1 MKRERNEEDELLERI
16 SKEMM
21 KSGDVK
27 TAFDVEEKLRKSFG
41 KVIKSMLEAEMD
53 QHLGNDKYKH
63 EENKQEN
70 YRNGYSKKKVK
81 SNLGEIELEVPRDR
95 KSEFEPVV
103 VPKHSTDI
111 SRLET
116 QIIELYGMGNTTRQI
131 SDFVENLYGFGVS
144 AEMVSNI
151 TDKII
156 PDMEEWKSRRLDE
169 VYPFV
174 FIDAIHF
181 NVKTNGVVGKSAA
194 YVVLGVNRTGIKEV
208 LGIYVGE
215 SESSKFWLSVL
226 NDIKNRGVKDILI
239 LSSDGLTGI
248 QESIKVAYPKA
259 EHQTCMVHF
268 VRNTLKYV
276 NYKDRAQFAQDLK
289 TIYTASSEEIGKK
302 IMYDVQNRW
311 KERYPM
317 AMNRWEENWSVIC
330 PFYKFS
336 QRIRKMIYTT
346 NSIESLNSG
355 YRRLNKARNV
365 YPSIQSLNKVLY
377 LATRRITKNWTS
389 KVPEWGE
396 CLKELEIM
404 YDGRI

>member
-1 MKRERNEEDELLERI
+1 MGKYEEDELLEKI
-16 SKEMM
+16 AKEMI

-41 KVIKSMLEAEMD
+41 KIIKSMLEAEMD
-53 QHLGNDKYKH
+53 EHLGNEKYKH
-63 EENKQEN
+63 EEDKQNN

-81 SNLGEIELEVPRDR
+81 SNMGEIELEIPRDR
-95 KSEFEPVV
+95 KAEFEPVV
-103 VPKHSTDI
+103 VPKHSRDI

-131 SDFVENLYGFGVS
+131 SEFVENLYGFEVS

-151 TDKII
+151 TDKIV
-156 PDMEEWKSRRLDE
+156 PEMEEWKSRRLEE

-174 FIDAIHF
+174 YIDAIHF
-181 NVKTNGVVGKSAA
+181 NVKANGVIGKSAA
-194 YVVLGVNRTGIKEV
+194 YVVLGISKEGKKEV

-239 LSSDGLTGI
+239 ISSDGLTGI

-276 NYKDRAQFAQDLK
+276 NHKDKAQFAQDLK
-289 TIYTASSEEIGKK
+289 AIYTASSEEIGKK
-302 IMYDVQNRW
+302 IMYEVQNKW
-311 KERYPM
+311 KEKYPIV
-317 AMNRWEENWSVIC
+317 MNRWEDNWSVIC
-330 PFYKFS
+330 PFFKFS

-355 YRRLNKARNV
+355 YRRLNRSRNV
-365 YPSIQSLNKVLY
+365 YPSIQALNKVLY
-377 LATRRITKNWTS
+377 LATRRITKNWNS

-396 CLKELEIM
+396 CLRELEIM

>member
-1 MKRERNEEDELLERI
+1 MKEKNEEDELLERI
-16 SKEMM
+16 AKEMM
-21 KSGDVK
+21 KSGDIK
-27 TAFDVEEKLRKSFG
+27 SAFDVEEKLRKSFG
-41 KVIKSMLEAEMD
+41 KIIKSMLEAEMD
-53 QHLGNDKYKH
+53 EHLGNNKYKH
-63 EENKQEN
+63 EDNKQDN

-81 SNLGEIELEVPRDR
+81 SNMGEVELEIPRDR

-103 VPKHSTDI
+103 VPKHSRDI
-111 SRLET
+111 SKLET

-131 SDFVENLYGFGVS
+131 SEFVENLYGFGVS

-156 PDMEEWKSRRLDE
+156 PEMEEWKSRRLEE

-174 FIDAIHF
+174 YIDAIHF
-181 NVKTNGVVGKSAA
+181 NVKTNGVIGKNAA
-194 YVVLGVNRTGIKEV
+194 YVVLGISKNGIKEV

-226 NDIKNRGVKDILI
+226 NDIKNRGVKDILV
-239 LSSDGLTGI
+239 LSSDGLSGI
-248 QESIKVAYPKA
+248 QESIKVAYPKT

-276 NYKDRAQFAQDLK
+276 NHKDKAQFAQDLK
-289 TIYTASSEEIGKK
+289 AIYTASSEEMGKK
-302 IMYDVQNRW
+302 IMIDVQEKW
-311 KERYPM
+311 KEKYPVV
-317 AMNRWEENWSVIC
+317 MNRWEENWSVIC

-355 YRRLNKARNV
+355 YRRLNKGRNI
-365 YPSIQSLNKVLY
+365 YPSVQALNKVLY
-377 LATRRITKNWTS
+377 LATKRITKNWTS

-396 CLKELEIM
+396 CLRELEIM
-404 YDGRI
+404 YEGRI